1 MGKHKAP
8 MRKYVV
14 LGGEHNHHGVT
25 YKKGEV
31 VECGVDLTKIFE
43 NKFRYF
49 VSDVE
54 EDLDE
59 GVSDAGES
67 EMSFGDDV
75 TKDFSAAKVGKVL
88 VFQKSKYF
96 HVFAAEDPT
105 SPISDKPLKTK
116 RAVNSFIQAYILNH
130 EE

>member
-67 EMSFGDDV
+67 EMSWGRRYQRFFRCKSWEGFGVPKIKILPCVCSRRPYLSDL
-75 TKDFSAAKVGKVL
+75 G
-88 VFQKSKYF
+88 Q
-96 HVFAAEDPT
+96 AAE
-105 SPISDKPLKTK
+105 
-116 RAVNSFIQAYILNH
+116 N
-130 EE
+130 